1 MMINVNGVIC
11 HDINDVRENA
21 SEAFAR
27 FVEEYVGDGDYVIAH
42 TSGSTGTPKEIGLKK
57 SDMKA
62 SARLTNEF
70 FCINNGSVL
79 YLPLSPTYIAG
90 KMMIVRAIEAGAT
103 IYEEAPSNEPLS
115 DYNGPDIDL
124 MAVVPS
130 QLGFLINSPGLLE
143 KVKSMIIG
151 GGQLPIRVEHWL
163 ADRGVNAYKTY
174 GMTETCSHVALSN
187 VSATEC
193 LPFEALGETTFEC
206 DERGC
211 LVINAPQFS
220 TKRYVTNDIV
230 KLVDAGRFYWLG
242 RIDNVINTGG
252 IKVFPEEIEAKLATI
267 IPHTRFFIT
276 SRQSDKWGE
285 EIVLALEYPALP
297 AGKIKEG
304 EIKPD
309 FVERVK
315 KILPAYAVPRRYAAI
330 GKFKETNSG
339 KVIRSI

>member
-1 MMINVNGVIC
+1 MMINVNGVMC

-27 FVEEYVGDGDYVIAH
+27 FVEEYVGDCDYVIAH

-70 FCINNGSVL
+70 FGINNGSVL

-90 KMMIVRAIEAGAT
+90 KMMIIRAIEAGAT

-151 GGQLPIRVEHWL
+151 GGQLSIRVEHWL

-174 GMTETCSHVALSN
+174 GMTETCSHVALSK

-193 LPFEALGETTFEC
+193 LPFEALGETTFES

-230 KLVDAGRFYWLG
+230 KLVDPGRFYWLG

-297 AGKIKEG
+297 AGEIKEG

-309 FVERVK
+309 FVERMK

-330 GKFKETNSG
+330 CKFKETNSG